1 MAKAM
6 VAVSLASGLLLLFV
20 VGGAVGLGDGGQAWA
35 EGWEDM
41 RQVEVDAN
49 NKQVEEVEGKVNNR
63 QGRRLGEAEGIAA
76 YNRVDTPFAV
86 PGLEELDGISPVT
99 KAPRKFSSV
108 NRRIRPVSTSRKINR
123 RPSSSRP
130 SSSRPSSRS
139 FPRFPRPTFH
149 NLPRFPASF
158 PAETPNQ
165 PAANPQQAPLPFNPH
180 PQAAVPQAIHP
191 QAAHPQQ
198 ALHPQAPQGFP
209 ALPRNNFFQ
218 QGFPQSE
225 GSLPGRSFTGLFDP
239 FRNFFPNFHAPPNG
253 LPQIPERPRS
263 TQPTPSPATTP
274 ATTPPWKKK
283 SVRKKGTSG
292 KKRFWVVTDKPE
304 PTTAP
309 TTTQR
314 STSTRR
320 TTTRTTTRRSTTTK
334 RTTTTRP
341 TTTRR
346 PTTTSTTT
354 TTTRPPVPQE
364 FPRRIAIEQIPVH
377 EYQYEQVEDYDYV
390 HYHDEDE
397 DARHV
402 EPEYVDYPDYSPVPS
417 SCPSSLAE
425 CVSSCAPVLAIQ
437 QRAYKLCVNECLE
450 RCS

>member
-1 MAKAM
+1 
-6 VAVSLASGLLLLFV
+6 
-20 VGGAVGLGDGGQAWA
+20 
-35 EGWEDM
+35 M
-41 RQVEVDAN
+41 RQEEVD
-49 NKQVEEVEGKVNNR
+49 NKQVEEVGGKVNNR

-99 KAPRKFSSV
+99 KAPRKISSV
-108 NRRIRPVSTSRKINR
+108 NRRIRPASTSRKINR

-139 FPRFPRPTFH
+139 FPRFPRPTFY

-165 PAANPQQAPLPFNPH
+165 PAANPRQAPLPFNPH
-180 PQAAVPQAIHP
+180 PQAAVPQGIHP

-209 ALPRNNFFQ
+209 AVPRNNFFQ
-218 QGFPQSE
+218 QVNAPVQPHQPSFPFPHQGFPQSE

-239 FRNFFPNFHAPPNG
+239 FRNFFPNFHAPQNG

-263 TQPTPSPATTP
+263 TLPTPSPATTP

-314 STSTRR
+314 PTSSRR
-320 TTTRTTTRRSTTTK
+320 TTT
-334 RTTTTRP
+334 P

-346 PTTTSTTT
+346 PTTTSTTTTT

-364 FPRRIAIEQIPVH
+364 FPRRIAI
-377 EYQYEQVEDYDYV
+377 
-390 HYHDEDE
+390 
-397 DARHV
+397 
-402 EPEYVDYPDYSPVPS
+402 
-417 SCPSSLAE
+417 
-425 CVSSCAPVLAIQ
+425 
-437 QRAYKLCVNECLE
+437 
-450 RCS
+450 

>member
-49 NKQVEEVEGKVNNR
+49 KKQVEEVEGEVNNR

-292 KKRFWVVTDKPE
+292 KKGFWVVTDKPE

-334 RTTTTRP
+334 RMTTTRP

-354 TTTRPPVPQE
+354 TRPPVPQE
-364 FPRRIAIEQIPVH
+364 FPRRIAIE
-377 EYQYEQVEDYDYV
+377 
-390 HYHDEDE
+390 
-397 DARHV
+397 
-402 EPEYVDYPDYSPVPS
+402 
-417 SCPSSLAE
+417 
-425 CVSSCAPVLAIQ
+425 
-437 QRAYKLCVNECLE
+437 
-450 RCS
+450 

>member
-304 PTTAP
+304 PKTAP

-314 STSTRR
+314 STSSRR
-320 TTTRTTTRRSTTTK
+320 TTTRTTTRT
-334 RTTTTRP
+334 
-341 TTTRR
+341 
-346 PTTTSTTT
+346 
-354 TTTRPPVPQE
+354 PVPQE

-390 HYHDEDE
+390 HYPDEDK
-397 DARHV
+397 DARLV
-402 EPEYVDYPDYSPVPS
+402 EPEYVNYPDYSPVPS

>member
-1 MAKAM
+1 
-6 VAVSLASGLLLLFV
+6 
-20 VGGAVGLGDGGQAWA
+20 
-35 EGWEDM
+35 M
-41 RQVEVDAN
+41 RQEVD
-49 NKQVEEVEGKVNNR
+49 NKQVLEVEGKVNIR

-99 KAPRKFSSV
+99 KAPRKISSV
-108 NRRIRPVSTSRKINR
+108 NRRIRPASTSRKINR

-139 FPRFPRPTFH
+139 FPRFPRPAFH

-158 PAETPNQ
+158 PAETLNQ

-180 PQAAVPQAIHP
+180 PQAAVPQALHP

-209 ALPRNNFFQ
+209 AVPRNNFFQ

-239 FRNFFPNFHAPPNG
+239 FRNFFPNFHAPQNG

-263 TQPTPSPATTP
+263 TLPTPSPATTP

-304 PTTAP
+304 PTTAA
-309 TTTQR
+309 TTTHR
-314 STSTRR
+314 PTSSRR
-320 TTTRTTTRRSTTTK
+320 TTTRKTTRRSTTTK

-354 TTTRPPVPQE
+354 TTTTTRPPVPQE
-364 FPRRIAIEQIPVH
+364 FPRRIAIEEIPVH

-390 HYHDEDE
+390 HYPLEDE

-402 EPEYVDYPDYSPVPS
+402 VV
-417 SCPSSLAE
+417 
-425 CVSSCAPVLAIQ
+425 VL
-437 QRAYKLCVNECLE
+437 LVVVGLLVVVL
-450 RCS
+450 